1 MGQAGLI
8 LIAGGRKTSVTKAE
22 FSSMKSRAPRG
33 TDGRWPGWL
42 DGGNVTAPPFGMALT
57 NAEKQRRW
65 RQKRS
70 TLAQTDPRAIEDTLL
85 QEAERLA
92 DRAKELLWRAHELSQ
107 IAFKL
112 RTSRDHPAVAQKDT
126 AKSGH
131 RLIG

>member
-1 MGQAGLI
+1 
-8 LIAGGRKTSVTKAE
+8 
-22 FSSMKSRAPRG
+22 
-33 TDGRWPGWL
+33 
-42 DGGNVTAPPFGMALT
+42 MALT

-85 QEAERLA
+85 QEVERCERGELSDQERIALADRLA

-112 RTSRDHPAVAQKDT
+112 RTGRDHPAVAQKDT